1 MLPKINRLKKK
12 KDFEN
17 IFKKGKIFRGDF
29 LIVREVKNI
38 FEEPRLGFVVS
49 NKVSKSAVV
58 RNKIRRR
65 LRDIIKKNLGSF
77 KKGTDVAIIALNG
90 IEKKSFLEVKEL
102 TEAILKKSKL
112 I

>member
-17 IFKKGKIFRGDF
+17 IFKEGKIFRGDF
-29 LIVREVKNI
+29 LIIREVKNGLNETR
-38 FEEPRLGFVVS
+38 FGFVVS
-49 NKVSKSAVV
+49 NKISKKAVV

-65 LRDIIKKNLGSF
+65 LRDIVRKNLSSF
-77 KKGTDVAIIALNG
+77 KKGIDVAVIALNG
-90 IEKKSFLEVKEL
+90 LEKKSFLEVKEL
-102 TEAILKKSKL
+102 TESILKKSKL